1 MIPTEKP
8 ARRLTRGH
16 VIAAL
21 LVMAPNWEPPQCQSA
36 EEWVNKLW
44 YIHTM
49 VYDAV
54 VKTDAVCVEIG
65 LGLTNETEKAETT
78 VDITSCMILF
88 YIKFKNGKSKHA
100 IRSGRVV
107 TFSGKSGG
115 GGGAIA
121 LVRFCFFFLASP
133 VARESF

>member
-1 MIPTEKP
+1 M
-8 ARRLTRGH
+8 
-16 VIAAL
+16 
-21 LVMAPNWEPPQCQSA
+21 
-36 EEWVNKLW
+36 
-44 YIHTM
+44 
-49 VYDAV
+49 

-115 GGGAIA
+115 VGAIA

-133 VARESF
+133 VARESLF